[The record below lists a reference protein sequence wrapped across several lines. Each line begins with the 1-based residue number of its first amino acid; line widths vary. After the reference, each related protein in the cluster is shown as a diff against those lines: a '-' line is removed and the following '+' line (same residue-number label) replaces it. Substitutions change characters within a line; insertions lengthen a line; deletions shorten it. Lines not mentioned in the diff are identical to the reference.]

1 MAATDPD
8 VDQREYGMLIAKV
21 EHLVGEV
28 GQLRESFSAETA
40 KLHGRIDQF
49 MHHTASKAEH
59 QRLEKDVGELWTQ
72 HRQMRERVETIGSEM
87 QGVTVDRTWMRDL
100 IWLALLLATGLG
112 GYGVGAF

>member
-1 MAATDPD
+1 M
-8 VDQREYGMLIAKV
+8 DQREYGMLIAKV

-49 MHHTASKAEH
+49 MQNTASKAEH
-59 QRLEKDVGELWTQ
+59 QRLEKDVGDLWTQ
-72 HRQMRERVETIGSEM
+72 HRQMRERVEIIGSEL
-87 QGVTVDRTWMRDL
+87 QGATVDRGWMRDL
-100 IWLALLLATGLG
+100 IWLALILAAGVS